1 MKQYPELPDPE
12 DAPAEL
18 FESGHLWLLEKVDGA
33 HLRFQLQ
40 PSGLIRFGDRKRV
53 YDDADSIPEPYD
65 HAVRHV
71 RTRLDRD
78 ALRAAVD
85 DVTNVVFFGEA
96 MHQHAIDYDWERTPS
111 FLGFDVWS
119 EQSGAFRPPGAAQG
133 IFQRLG
139 LTPVNAFERELPAR
153 DFDPDSYT
161 VAQSEW
167 YDGPAEGVVVRNK
180 RGQRAKLLA
189 PEFRET
195 DEPVVV
201 DATATELAASYATTD
216 RFRKHARDRNDR
228 SAITVEELYDAV
240 LSEILRENHRTLFEA
255 RDPVDMREFRSAVA
269 ERTRSF
275 LEADTVVR
283 D

>member
-1 MKQYPELPDPE
+1 MKQYPELPDVE
-12 DAPAEL
+12 EAPSEL
-18 FESGHLWLLEKVDGA
+18 FESGHLWLIEKVDGA

-40 PSGLIRFGDRKRV
+40 PSGVIRFGDRKRV
-53 YDDADSIPEPYD
+53 YDDADAIPEPYS

-71 RTRLDRD
+71 RTQLNRD

-96 MHQHAIDYDWERTPS
+96 MHQHAIDYDWDRTPL

-119 EQSGAFRPPGAAQG
+119 DQSQEFRPPGAAQG

-161 VAQSEW
+161 VPQSGW

-195 DEPVVV
+195 DKTVVV
-201 DATATELAASYATTD
+201 DATATELAARYATRD
-216 RFRKHARDRNDR
+216 RFREHARDRDGR
-228 SAITVEELYDAV
+228 AAITVDELYEAV
-240 LSEILRENHRTLFEA
+240 LSEILRANHRTLFEA
-255 RDPVDMREFRSAVA
+255 NDPVDMREFRSAVA

-275 LEADTVVR
+275 LEAE
-283 D
+283 